1 MAAKTSSP
9 SYSTKSNILV
19 QWVRQMPYLPIG
31 LLVATLVVG
40 YFATNAAQ
48 QFTQNISNT
57 KKSTAEVKLTLEK
70 KPVAAPEYAPALAF
84 CKQHVPD
91 VKCELT
97 SGKMVISIS
106 DPQFYEDW
114 IFALNSMQA
123 HTKDLLWETDKLCI
137 GNCSGA
143 AATAT
148 LLASQQNIV
157 KK

>member
-1 MAAKTSSP
+1 MPSKTSSP
-9 SYSTKSNILV
+9 FYSTKSNILV
-19 QWVRQMPYLPIG
+19 QWVRQMPYLPMG
-31 LLVATLVVG
+31 LLVAALVMG

-57 KKSTAEVKLTLEK
+57 KRSSGDERLVLEK
-70 KPVAAPEYAPALAF
+70 KPVAAPEYAPALSF

-91 VKCELT
+91 VKCELV
-97 SGKMVISIS
+97 SGKMVVSIN
-106 DPQFYEDW
+106 DGQFYEDW

-123 HTKDLLWETDKLCI
+123 HTKDLLWETDRLCI
-137 GNCSGA
+137 GSCSGA

-148 LLASQQNIV
+148 LIAMQQKIV